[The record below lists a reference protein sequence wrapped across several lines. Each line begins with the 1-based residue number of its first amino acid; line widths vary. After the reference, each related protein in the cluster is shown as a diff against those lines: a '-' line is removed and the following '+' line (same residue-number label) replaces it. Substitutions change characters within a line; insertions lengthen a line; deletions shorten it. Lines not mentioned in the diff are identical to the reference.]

1 MKIRTLE
8 PRYSRK
14 VRNDKDLLLKGRQ
27 KKYCWFWKCQM
38 PMPYFLIFKILSSFW
53 CRVDLQCRISS
64 KCTEKLIH
72 LYIYVYSLFEILFSC
87 RLSQNIRQS
96 SMCYAVG
103 LCYLSILCVAGHMCS
118 LRTPDLSL
126 PSAFPL
132 QWQCLILLSVSR
144 FLFYKLICIFFH

>member
-103 LCYLSILCVAGHMCS
+103 LCYLSILCSGAHVF
-118 LRTPDLSL
+118 TPNSWFIL
-126 PSAFPL
+126 PFRISPSVTMFDFAI
-132 QWQCLILLSVSR
+132 CKSVSVS
-144 FLFYKLICIFFH
+144 